1 MSAAVCPYCR
11 TPVDAGSEEE
21 LLCTGCGTPHHKDC
35 YQENGGCTVFGCSQ
49 APSDEQKVSIT
60 GQDLTSPRPA
70 SAGNAPIPGMLPGVG
85 LLPPGFNPNAPP
97 KPVKAPPPP
106 MPDQPAAAPAPSLI
120 PRAGV
125 GSMFFTPAPLPPPV
139 TSQAPTFDFDL
150 TPDPNA
156 KNRSTFII
164 LGALLGF
171 FGAHNF
177 YAGYT
182 KKGVIQFL
190 LTLLTLG
197 FAGIMSWVWAVIDV
211 CTVDRDSQGIKFKT

>member
-1 MSAAVCPYCR
+1 MSAVCPYCR
-11 TPVDAGSEEE
+11 TPIDAGSEEE
-21 LLCTGCGTPHHKDC
+21 SLCSGCGTPHHKDC

-60 GQDLTSPRPA
+60 GRDLTSPASASA
-70 SAGNAPIPGMLPGVG
+70 SAGGTIPMLPGVG
-85 LLPPGFNPNAPP
+85 LMPPGWNPSAPA

-106 MPDQPAAAPAPSLI
+106 MPEGSVVAPPRPVS
-120 PRAGV
+120 RAGV
-125 GSMFFTPAPLPPPV
+125 GSMFFNPSPAPAPA
-139 TSQAPTFDFDL
+139 TSQASAFDFDL

-156 KNRSTFII
+156 RNRSTFIV

-182 KKGVIQFL
+182 KKAVGQL
-190 LTLLTLG
+190 CLTAFTLG
-197 FAGIMSWVWAVIDV
+197 FAGIMSWAWAVIDV
-211 CTVDRDSQGIKFKT
+211 ITVDRDSAGVKFKT

>member
-11 TPVDAGSEEE
+11 TPIDAGSEEE
-21 LLCTGCGTPHHKDC
+21 SLCSGCGTPHHKDC

-60 GQDLTSPRPA
+60 GRDLTSPATA
-70 SAGNAPIPGMLPGVG
+70 SAGSTSIPMLPGVG
-85 LLPPGFNPNAPP
+85 LMPPGWNPNAPA

-106 MPDQPAAAPAPSLI
+106 MPGGSAVPAPTPAS
-120 PRAGV
+120 RAGV
-125 GSMFFTPAPLPPPV
+125 GSMFFNPSPAPAPV
-139 TSQAPTFDFDL
+139 TSQAPAFDFDL

-156 KNRSTFII
+156 KNRSTFIV

-182 KKGVIQFL
+182 KKAVGQL
-190 LTLLTLG
+190 CLTAFTLG
-197 FAGIMSWVWAVIDV
+197 FAGIMSWAWAVIDV
-211 CTVDRDSQGIKFKT
+211 ITVDRDSDGVKFKT